1 MGEFSSS
8 SGTNA
13 VWDTVSILTGSSA
26 AGAGAAAGASGSTL
40 ATNGEDSAEIT
51 ASGVGCDA
59 RSAAAFA
66 VSASCAEDAF
76 ISPKMFFMTS
86 SADISSAVSC
96 VSGKSTLGA
105 SGAGA
110 AAEAAAAAAS
120 PNITPPAPCAAAAPA
135 APAAPAA
142 AAVPAAAAAVSVAK
156 LTNPADADAS
166 AALPTR
172 PPSTVDWTI
181 SSSSGSLSF
190 FLKPNRPLFSCLVTP
205 STKEMENCMGV
216 LGILAEA

>member
-1 MGEFSSS
+1 
-8 SGTNA
+8 
-13 VWDTVSILTGSSA
+13 
-26 AGAGAAAGASGSTL
+26 
-40 ATNGEDSAEIT
+40 
-51 ASGVGCDA
+51 
-59 RSAAAFA
+59 
-66 VSASCAEDAF
+66 
-76 ISPKMFFMTS
+76 MTS

-110 AAEAAAAAAS
+110 DAMAAAAAS

-142 AAVPAAAAAVSVAK
+142 AAVSAAAAVASAAK
-156 LTNPADADAS
+156 LTKPADADAS

-216 LGILAEA
+216 LGILAEAWVMIVPAASHWSSASVRILKSSLCPSES